1 MEAQI
6 LSQSHGT
13 MSNSFD
19 LQQLINPT
27 IVNDNSFRKDFNLN
41 AMNTMNSNSVIGSDL
56 GLRSSS
62 PLSLSNQLYNTNS
75 TNVFS
80 TTSMKPITMSSSLML
95 NNVNDER
102 NINSLLNETSNSIY
116 RSSQNIANL
125 LKCNTLKLHDFP
137 CDVPTNMQI
146 YNDSLTFPH
155 HFPSET
161 DSNADIM
168 QYDIMNELQLRG
180 AAFRPSTSLSHSNL
194 CDDLFINKLSAI
206 DTDSYLLS
214 RPIIGKYHSYNRHQP
229 SDYYFSS
236 SNPCLNSSNRYFKA
250 PYDYYLKSSNCY
262 SPPIHSSTPLYS
274 SAVSLVG
281 HNPCYSKPHNS
292 LKKNFLKR
300 HVSFKNHY

>member
-1 MEAQI
+1 MEAQ
-6 LSQSHGT
+6 LMSQSHGT
-13 MSNSFD
+13 LTNSID
-19 LQQLINPT
+19 LQQRTNPSLE
-27 IVNDNSFRKDFNLN
+27 IENIIKELNLN
-41 AMNTMNSNSVIGSDL
+41 STMNTMNNTMNMNANSVIGSDL

-62 PLSLSNQLYNTNS
+62 PLSFSNQLYNTNP
-75 TNVFS
+75 TNVF
-80 TTSMKPITMSSSLML
+80 TTSMKPITMSSSLMI
-95 NNVNDER
+95 NNDER
-102 NINSLLNETSNSIY
+102 NINSLINETSNSIY

-125 LKCNTLKLHDFP
+125 LKFNNKLPDLPHDL
-137 CDVPTNMQI
+137 TSLQI
-146 YNDSLTFPH
+146 YNDSLTLPH

-168 QYDIMNELQLRG
+168 QYDIMNELHLRN
-180 AAFRPSTSLSHSNL
+180 AHLRPMNSFSHSHSNL
-194 CDDLFINKLSAI
+194 CDDLLINKLSAS

-214 RPIIGKYHSYNRHQP
+214 RPIIGKYHQYQP
-229 SDYYFSS
+229 SNYFSS
-236 SNPCLNSSNRYFKA
+236 SNPCLNSTNRYFKA

-281 HNPCYSKPHNS
+281 HNPCYNKPHS